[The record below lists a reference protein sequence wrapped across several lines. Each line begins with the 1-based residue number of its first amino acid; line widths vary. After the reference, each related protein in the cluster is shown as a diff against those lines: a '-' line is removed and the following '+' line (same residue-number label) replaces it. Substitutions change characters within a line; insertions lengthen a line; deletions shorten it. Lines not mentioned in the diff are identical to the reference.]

1 MVHVW
6 TRRPTRKLSRG
17 LFDEEGEILLKLAT
31 KIIIALFLGAITGLL
46 LNLFAPNVFKVL
58 DPYLFTPLGQIFL
71 NLIKML
77 VVPIVF
83 FSITLGVAGLGDPKK
98 LGRIGVKTITYFL
111 LTTTFAIIIGISLA
125 LLIKP
130 GAFGDFDTK
139 AADYSAEEAP
149 SMAETLLNII
159 PTNPVQSLVEGNM
172 LQIIVF
178 CVFLG
183 LGIAMLGKKTEGL
196 LKLFEQGNELMMYL
210 VGVVMKFAPYGTF
223 GLIATAIGSQGLDAM
238 KAMGL
243 YFSVVLIALIL
254 HFFLTYGSTIAILA
268 KRNPIAFFKGFSP
281 AMVVAFSTS
290 SSNAVLPVS
299 METAQKRLKAL
310 PEPISSFVQPL
321 GATINMD
328 GTAIMQGVA
337 TIFIAQ
343 VYGVELTL
351 VQMLTVVLTAV
362 LASVGTAGVPGVGLI
377 MLAMVL
383 NSVNLPVEG
392 IALILGIDRL
402 LDMARTVV
410 NITGDAA
417 CAVIVTETEKK
428 HEKDISSPN
437 LSL

>member
-1 MVHVW
+1 M
-6 TRRPTRKLSRG
+6 G
-17 LFDEEGEILLKLAT
+17 FFDEEGEILLKLAT
-31 KIIIALFLGAITGLL
+31 KIIIALFVGAITGLI
-46 LNLFAPNVFKVL
+46 LNIFAPNVFKVL

-98 LGRIGVKTITYFL
+98 LGRIGAKTITYFL
-111 LTTTFAIIIGISLA
+111 LTTTFAIIIGITLA

-130 GAFGDFDTK
+130 GAFGNFDTK

-149 SMAETLLNII
+149 SMADTLLNII
-159 PTNPVQSLVEGNM
+159 PTNPVQSLVEGDM

-254 HFFLTYGSTIAILA
+254 HFFLTYGTTVAVLA
-268 KRNPIAFFKGFSP
+268 KRNPMAFFKGF
-281 AMVVAFSTS
+281 FSTS
-290 SSNAVLPVS
+290 SSNAVLPIS
-299 METAQKRLKAL
+299 METAQKRLKV

-362 LASVGTAGVPGVGLI
+362 LASIGTAGVPGVGLI

-428 HEKDISSPN
+428 HEKEAPTPH

>member
-1 MVHVW
+1 M
-6 TRRPTRKLSRG
+6 G

-31 KIIIALFLGAITGLL
+31 KIIIALIVGAITGLL
-46 LNLFAPNVFKVL
+46 LNIFAPNVFKTL

-98 LGRIGVKTITYFL
+98 LGRIGAKSILYFL
-111 LTTTFAIIIGISLA
+111 LTTTFAIIIAMSLA

-130 GAFGDFDTK
+130 GSFGTFDTK
-139 AADYSAEEAP
+139 GAEYKPQEAP
-149 SMAETLLNII
+149 STTDTLLNII
-159 PTNPVQSLVEGNM
+159 PSNPVQSLVEGNM

-183 LGIAMLGKKTEGL
+183 LGIAVLGKKTEGL
-196 LKLFEQGNELMMYL
+196 LKILEQGNELMMYL

-223 GLIATAIGSQGLDAM
+223 GLIVTAIGSQGLDAI

-243 YFSVVLIALIL
+243 YFTVVLVALL
-254 HFFLTYGSTIAILA
+254 VHFFLTYGSTLAIFA
-268 KRNPIAFFKGFSP
+268 KRNPFTFFKDFSP

-290 SSNAVLPVS
+290 SSSAVLPVS
-299 METAQKRLKAL
+299 METAQKKLKV

-343 VYGVELTL
+343 VFGVELTL
-351 VQMLTVVLTAV
+351 MQMLTVVLTAV
-362 LASVGTAGVPGVGLI
+362 LASIGTAGVPGVGLI

-383 NSVNLPVEG
+383 NSVGLPVEG

-428 HEKDISSPN
+428 HEKDTASPN
-437 LSL
+437 LSM

>member
-1 MVHVW
+1 M
-6 TRRPTRKLSRG
+6 
-17 LFDEEGEILLKLAT
+17 KLAT
-31 KIIIALFLGAITGLL
+31 KIIIALIVGAITGLL
-46 LNLFAPNVFKVL
+46 LNIFAPNVFKVL

-98 LGRIGVKTITYFL
+98 LGRIGAKSISYFL
-111 LTTTFAIIIGISLA
+111 LTTTFAIIIAMALA

-130 GAFGDFDTK
+130 GSFGSFDTK
-139 AADYSAEEAP
+139 GAEYKPQEAP
-149 SMAETLLNII
+149 STAETLLNII

-183 LGIAMLGKKTEGL
+183 LGIAVLGKKTEGL
-196 LKLFEQGNELMMYL
+196 LKILEQGNELMMYL

-223 GLIATAIGSQGLDAM
+223 GLIVTAIGSQGLAAI

-243 YFSVVLIALIL
+243 YFTVVLVALL
-254 HFFLTYGSTIAILA
+254 VHFFLTYGSTLAIFA
-268 KRNPIAFFKGFSP
+268 KRNPFTFFKDFSP

-299 METAQKRLKAL
+299 METAQKKLKV

-343 VYGVELTL
+343 VFGVELTL
-351 VQMLTVVLTAV
+351 MQMLTVVLTAV
-362 LASVGTAGVPGVGLI
+362 LASIGTAGVPGVGLI

-383 NSVNLPVEG
+383 NSVGLPVEG

-417 CAVIVTETEKK
+417 CAVIVSETEKK
-428 HEKDISSPN
+428 HEKEAPTPN